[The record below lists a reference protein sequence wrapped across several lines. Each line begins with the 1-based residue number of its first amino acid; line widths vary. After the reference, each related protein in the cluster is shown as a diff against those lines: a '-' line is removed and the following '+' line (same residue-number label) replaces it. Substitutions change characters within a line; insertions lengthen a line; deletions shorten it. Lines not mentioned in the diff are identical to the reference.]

1 MRFTVQH
8 TEAQKTDLRKFFT
21 QYGQSLEGI
30 GQFMQRND
38 SHLSAVLYRGCRY
51 AGPARVRKMIAVATA
66 PMAMA
71 GPGRGAR
78 QTNRGLDRRGPLPR
92 QDEDAGSIPA

>member
-1 MRFTVQH
+1 MPFTVQH
-8 TEAQKTDLRKFFT
+8 TEAQKTDLRKYFT

-38 SHLSAVLYRGCRY
+38 SHLSAVLYRGVRY

-66 PMAMA
+66 HPAMVASVDADAASTSRPNRTWPVRVA
-71 GPGRGAR
+71 G
-78 QTNRGLDRRGPLPR
+78 
-92 QDEDAGSIPA
+92 